1 MKDILK
7 LSSILMLITTIAAT
21 ALAAVYSVTKPR
33 IELKKQEALNAA
45 KSVALPG
52 ADLNAIY
59 DVKGNDKVLYYSG
72 YMDTTKSNL
81 VGYAFLTSGR
91 GYSSDIES
99 IVGVDSTGNI
109 IGIQVLSQ
117 TETPGLG
124 TRIEEIR
131 YGESLTWVQKQFIG
145 KSAKNLAVDKDGGEI
160 QSITGAT
167 ISSRAVTNSI
177 VAGYEDLLK
186 QLKETN

>member
-1 MKDILK
+1 MKDIFK
-7 LSSILMLITTIAAT
+7 LGSILMLITTIAAT

-45 KSVALPG
+45 KSIALPG
-52 ADLNAIY
+52 ADLKAIY
-59 DVKGNDKVLYYSG
+59 EVKKNNNKLYYTG
-72 YMDTTKSNL
+72 YTDTSKSNL
-81 VGYAFLTSGR
+81 VGYAFLTSGK

-99 IVGVDSTGNI
+99 IVGVDSAGNI

-124 TRIEEIR
+124 TRIEEIK
-131 YGESLTWVQKQFIG
+131 YGDSLTWVQKQFID
-145 KSAKNLAVDKDGGEI
+145 KSTKNLAVDKDGGEI
-160 QSITGAT
+160 QSVTGAT
-167 ISSRAVTNSI
+167 ISSRAVTKSI
-177 VAGYEDLLK
+177 VAGYEDLLQ